1 VGKAARKSTAKAPTK
16 TPARPKRTTAKANYQ
31 EPPTD
36 DEEVVEET
44 EDPIRVSPEAARSD
58 DGMVPEEEEYD
69 VEPAQGAGRKRK
81 RGAIKPAVK
90 QEPKNKRLRAG
101 GSINWEGAT
110 RVYAFWAQT
119 DTFYPGR
126 IHSRV
131 DEQTY
136 AVSFDD
142 GHDAVLPLEHIRKFE
157 LAEGDVLM
165 IPRVNQFLPALQVN
179 PEQELVTVKPAK
191 RNQDTPWSAVLIPRV
206 QIEKQWDNR
215 KFEHPDEIVPM
226 DPSAYSQSPSVV
238 TVNSPRSKKPKSG
251 ILAGTGVVITLH
263 KACTNPRARK
273 EELQGKVKAAG
284 GLSMDDF
291 FDHLKMDGTYDCGND
306 RWRISKWDVKWAR
319 KDISRL
325 FLVSD
330 AHNQKP
336 RYLFAIALGIP
347 CISGDWLD
355 RCLDRRP
362 VSSLILSGHART
374 NPPYQTDKEPDWN
387 SYLLPQATIEEF
399 GSLLLSQQVNL
410 KWGETPSSLIN
421 IMDNQAPSKLFK
433 GASILCVGKDM
444 LPVVSDSGR
453 YFPHLKPNVLF

>member
-1 VGKAARKSTAKAPTK
+1 MLTLSQAKIKAAAPRSFPSAQKKSARKQGLKAKETSAKAKEATPKAPAKRSPDSSFVPSSLPLQDYAPASSVKVEKKAAKKVTAKAPAK

-58 DGMVPEEEEYD
+58 DGTVPEEEEYD

-81 RGAIKPAVK
+81 RGVTKPVVK

-101 GSINWEGAT
+101 GSLNWEGAT

-131 DEQTY
+131 DDQTY

-157 LAEGDVLM
+157 LLEGDTLM
-165 IPRVNQFLPALQVN
+165 LPRLNHPLPALKVK
-179 PEQELVTVKPAK
+179 PEQELVILKPAK
-191 RNQDTPWSAVLIPRV
+191 RNQDTPWSAVLIPREH
-206 QIEKQWDNR
+206 IGTQWDNR
-215 KFEHPDEIVPM
+215 KFEDTDEIVVM
-226 DPSAYSQSPSVV
+226 DPSASYSRSPSVA
-238 TVNSPRSKKPKSG
+238 TINTPRPKKSKSG
-251 ILAGTGVVITLH
+251 ILAGTGVVVTLH
-263 KACTNPRARK
+263 KDCPNPRARK

-291 FDHLKMDGTYDCGND
+291 FDLLKMDGTYDSGND
-306 RWRISKWDVKWAR
+306 RWRISKRDVKWTR
-319 KDISRL
+319 KDITRL

-347 CISGDWLD
+347 CISGDWLGK
-355 RCLDRRP
+355 CLDRRP
-362 VSSLILSGHART
+362 VSSL
-374 NPPYQTDKEPDWN
+374 
-387 SYLLPQATIEEF
+387 
-399 GSLLLSQQVNL
+399 
-410 KWGETPSSLIN
+410 
-421 IMDNQAPSKLFK
+421 
-433 GASILCVGKDM
+433 
-444 LPVVSDSGR
+444 
-453 YFPHLKPNVLF
+453 